1 MFRVSVDIYKTY
13 KQTLEV
19 LVDAEDLEKAKDKV
33 FEDGVLAYS
42 VVNEFPQQLWEE
54 REEVK

>member
-13 KQTLEV
+13 KQTVEV
-19 LVDAEDLEKAKDKV
+19 LVDAESLDKAKDKV
-33 FEDGVLAYS
+33 FEDSVSAYS
-42 VVNEFPQQLWEE
+42 VVNEFPPQLWEE